1 MEQKRDARGRFL
13 PEDGV
18 YATGIKGFQPGLVCE
33 PAPGHKK
40 QYKENTVFEEK
51 GGEICGPGVMH
62 AADTAADV
70 LDYVPLIDRD
80 GALSE
85 FARVEALAPVQRK
98 GNKWSTTK
106 MRVGKKLGLKAFI
119 EQYITDIRE
128 MRAKKAS
135 LRESLLYNLYN
146 GSLIGNFGPCI
157 KLASSGGW
165 TQIASSGN
173 DAQIVNSGGWA
184 QIASSGNEAQIA
196 SSGNGIKIV
205 TSGARPQIASSGN
218 EAQIAN
224 SGNAA
229 RISNS
234 GDKVQII
241 TSGNWTQI
249 NSSGD
254 ETQIGNSGNNTR
266 IVSSDKSAKIS
277 SSGCSAIITSLG
289 SKSVV
294 AAIGQNSTVSAELG
308 SWITLAEYA
317 ENGDCLCVKSAK
329 IDGVKLKPGISYK
342 LENGEFKE
350 VK

>member
-13 PEDGV
+13 SEDGV

-70 LDYVPLIDRD
+70 LDYVPLIERD

-119 EQYITDIRE
+119 KQYITDIRE

-165 TQIASSGN
+165 AQIASSGN
-173 DAQIVNSGGWA
+173 EAQIVNSGGWA
-184 QIASSGNEAQIA
+184 QIASSGNASRIA
-196 SSGNGIKIV
+196 SSGIEARINASGNDAKICSSGIGTKIV
-205 TSGARPQIASSGN
+205 SKGADAVI
-218 EAQIAN
+218 
-224 SGNAA
+224 
-229 RISNS
+229 
-234 GDKVQII
+234 
-241 TSGNWTQI
+241 
-249 NSSGD
+249 
-254 ETQIGNSGNNTR
+254 
-266 IVSSDKSAKIS
+266 
-277 SSGCSAIITSLG
+277 
-289 SKSVV
+289 
-294 AAIGQNSTVSAELG
+294 AAIGEDSVVTAELG
-308 SWITLAEYA
+308 SWVVIAEYNK
-317 ENGDCLCVKSAK
+317 EGKCICIKSAQV
-329 IDGVKLKPGISYK
+329 DGVNLKPGVRYK

-350 VK
+350 VN